1 MVTSSPT
8 LFLNKSSGSIF
19 VILCNLEAGK
29 LINALMYLRICVW
42 REDKVEKKCFAE
54 LGRDESLMTA
64 LIHFTGCLGIMLPG
78 GGCCVHKEKEKRGGR
93 RGGGMVEVLIPESV
107 L

>member
-64 LIHFTGCLGIMLPG
+64 LITFYWLLGNHVAG
-78 GGCCVHKEKEKRGGR
+78 GGVVACTRKKKRGA
-93 RGGGMVEVLIPESV
+93 VEGAVVWLRC
-107 L
+107 